1 MLFFVKMGIFS
12 DEKYVC
18 NNLPCGADTVTVT
31 GGGGSTG
38 AGGADRAGTGGGG
51 TTRSEATGA

>member
-1 MLFFVKMGIFS
+1 MGMFS
-12 DEKYVC
+12 EEKYVF

-31 GGGGSTG
+31 GGGGSAG